1 MSSDIC
7 CDCCERRFFF
17 SRPKTGSHCFAS
29 KNLAISVRF
38 QSSKFFTRT
47 HTHKHTQYG
56 STLQNS
62 RHHSLSFS
70 QIYTL
75 SLSLAFSLPPSL
87 SLSLSQYKSTS
98 QNSSNRT
105 LSNLKKHTRTLSIN
119 LSLTH
124 KRTRFLKQSGTVSW
138 VLSD

>member
-87 SLSLSQYKSTS
+87 SLSLSVQEYITEFQQPDSLKLEKTHTHTLNQSFSHT
-98 QNSSNRT
+98 QAHT
-105 LSNLKKHTRTLSIN
+105 LSETVRD
-119 LSLTH
+119 SLLGP
-124 KRTRFLKQSGTVSW
+124 K
-138 VLSD
+138 